1 MLSLANR
8 AKDKSAGTPFDK
20 EEVDALL
27 RLLTKKVRTKH
38 DFEAV
43 FGSPEGADTF
53 AKTNALGERA
63 AELLLTM
70 QDQKDAFKPNAA
82 LDLVLTVAFI
92 ALCLLMADVLRGQGL
107 LFGFS
112 VGIVIC
118 HMVVHRIREV
128 GALVAHGIGNWAV
141 SRGLVDANPF
151 LSSLQMKKWQD
162 QFWQLAVHVAVS
174 AMEFYILSTGESAHS

>member
-8 AKDKSAGTPFDK
+8 AKDKSSGAPFDK

-27 RLLTKKVRTKH
+27 RLLAKKVRTKH

-70 QDQKDAFKPNAA
+70 QDQKDAFKPNAL

-107 LFGFS
+107 LLGFS
-112 VGIVIC
+112 IGIVIC

-128 GALVAHGIGNWAV
+128 GALVAHGIGNWSVA
-141 SRGLVDANPF
+141 RGLVDANPF

-174 AMEFYILSTGESAHS
+174 AMEFYILSTGE